1 MSPRKTLVT
10 AADTIAAEAV
20 PANRGRRRLLGG
32 LCALGAVAA
41 TDALASDRRA
51 AGVLTAT
58 DVHPKDYPTV
68 VAVRWIGETLER
80 ETGGRLRIRMY
91 HAGQLG
97 RESETLEMARYGA
110 IDFTRVYTGAL
121 NNAFPLTRALCM
133 PFAFDST
140 AHQRRVHDGKVGA
153 DVLRGFEAR
162 GVVGLALYDSGP
174 RCFYNTR
181 RPLHAPRDLAGL
193 KIRVPP
199 SDIFIELIGLL
210 GGNPT
215 PLPIGQVFSALE
227 THLIDGAENNIRS
240 FHASRHF
247 EAARYWSQTGHSYAP
262 DALLVSKRTLDALSR
277 SDRGLLL
284 DASRESVKV
293 MRQRWD
299 ASEAEARRALVDAGI
314 RMNTVDVA
322 AFRRAAEPLVREL
335 LRDPT
340 LRALHAAIRD
350 AAG

>member
-1 MSPRKTLVT
+1 MTRC
-10 AADTIAAEAV
+10 DTTGHEKV
-20 PANRGRRRLLGG
+20 NANQGRRRLLAG
-32 LCALGAVAA
+32 LCALGVAHA
-41 TDALASDRRA
+41 TDALAADRRA
-51 AGVLTAT
+51 PGVFTAT

-68 VAVRWIGETLER
+68 AAVRWIGETLER
-80 ETGGRLRIRMY
+80 ETGGRLRIRVY

-97 RESETLEMARYGA
+97 RESETLEMARHGA
-110 IDFTRVYTGAL
+110 VDFTRVYTGAL

-140 AHQRRVHDGKVGA
+140 EHQRRVHDGKVGSE
-153 DVLRGFEAR
+153 VLRGFGAR

-262 DALLVSKRTLDALSR
+262 DALLVSKRTLDALSP
-277 SDRGLLL
+277 SDRGLVLE
-284 DASRESVKV
+284 ASRESVAV
-293 MRQRWD
+293 MRRLWD
-299 ASEAEARRALVDAGI
+299 ASEAEARRALAEAGI

-322 AFRRAAEPLVREL
+322 AFKRAAEPLVREL
-335 LRDPT
+335 LRDPA

>member
-1 MSPRKTLVT
+1 MTQKHDIGDHG
-10 AADTIAAEAV
+10 AGMQAD
-20 PANRGRRRLLGG
+20 RGRRRLLAG
-32 LCALGAVAA
+32 LCALGAVQA
-41 TDALASDRRA
+41 TGALAADRRSP
-51 AGVLTAT
+51 GVLTAT

-68 VAVRWIGETLER
+68 AAVRWIGETLER

-97 RESETLEMARYGA
+97 RESETLEMARHGA

-140 AHQRRVHDGKVGA
+140 EHQRRVHDGKVGA
-153 DVLRGFEAR
+153 EVLRGFETR

-247 EAARYWSQTGHSYAP
+247 ETARYWSQTGHSYAP

-293 MRQRWD
+293 MRRLWD
-299 ASEAEARRALVDAGI
+299 ASEAEARRALAEAGI
-314 RMNTVDVA
+314 QSNMVDGA

-335 LRDPT
+335 LRDPA
-340 LRALHAAIRD
+340 LRALHAAIRA